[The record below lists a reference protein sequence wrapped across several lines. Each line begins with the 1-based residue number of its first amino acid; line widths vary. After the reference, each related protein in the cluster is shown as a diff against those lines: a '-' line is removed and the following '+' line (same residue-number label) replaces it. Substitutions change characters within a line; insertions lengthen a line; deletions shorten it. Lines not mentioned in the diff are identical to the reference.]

1 MFSSLAGV
9 LRRSLKESLDIC
21 VNLYKIMLPLII
33 VIKILSELD
42 LVQYIAMPLAPL
54 MALMGL
60 PEDLG
65 IAWAVGM
72 MVNLYSALIV
82 FASMLPTL
90 DPLTTAQVSTFTL
103 IMLYAHSLPV
113 ETRIAQQC
121 GLSLIG
127 QLALRLGMAVAA
139 GIGLHLVFQKTGWLA
154 EPAVILFASD
164 KADPTLVEW
173 VLEEGF
179 TFVRISVIIF
189 ALLLVQR
196 AIDYFRIS
204 RLLELVLRPLLRL
217 LGVSNKAASTI
228 MIGMAMGIIYGSG
241 LIIRAA
247 RDGSLSKRDVFG
259 SVTLMGLAHA
269 IIEDTFLMMVAGAH
283 WSVVLVVRS
292 LVAILAAAAV
302 TRIHIRMHPLEA

>member
-1 MFSSLAGV
+1 MVSALVGV
-9 LRRSLKESLDIC
+9 LWRSLKDTTDVC
-21 VNLYKIMLPLII
+21 VNLYKVMLPLII
-33 VIKILSELD
+33 VIKVLSEFD
-42 LVQYIAMPLAPL
+42 LVHYIAMPLAPL

-65 IAWAVGM
+65 IVWAVGM
-72 MVNLYSALIV
+72 VVNLYSALIV
-82 FASMLPTL
+82 FASMLPSL
-90 DPLTTAQVSTFTL
+90 DPLTTGQVSIFAL
-103 IMLYAHSLPV
+103 VMLYAHSLPI
-113 ETRIAQQC
+113 EARIAQQC

-127 QLALRLGMAVAA
+127 QLVLRIGLAVAV
-139 GIGLHLVFQKTGWLA
+139 GIGMHLIFQKTGWLSD
-154 EPAVILFASD
+154 PAVILFSSD
-164 KADPTLVEW
+164 KADPRLSEW
-173 VLEEGF
+173 VLGE
-179 TFVRISVIIF
+179 VQNLVSIYVIIF
-189 ALLLVQR
+189 ALMLVQR

-302 TRIHIRMHPLEA
+302 TRVHIRMHPLEA